1 MGNTMDWSDLV
12 LGAVVALIVLVIGTY
27 LANTPKLRKII
38 GWLLIVCSVVVL
50 AAMGSSCF
58 RRERYRALSHRRLA

>member
-1 MGNTMDWSDLV
+1 MCRICSEGSDLV

-27 LANTPKLRKII
+27 PNTPKLRKII

>member
-1 MGNTMDWSDLV
+1 MDWSDLV

-50 AAMGSSCF
+50 AAIVIVSAYIIIWRLDLWSSVVRF
-58 RRERYRALSHRRLA
+58 PW